1 MAVNQDTEFEIKA
14 TTIDGETGSATVSVR
29 LLRARPVD
37 IVINNA
43 NGVVRTGKRIKFDNS
58 TAVRTSGITN
68 AFNWAI
74 TGSLSSEPSVIV
86 KRLIST
92 TGGEIGRRAPTVSET
107 LETITSTNTSTGTIS
122 IPGATIDSL
131 SATST
136 TLGDNELLYHIQ
148 ATNID
153 GISSFAKVYMR
164 MRPQPAVN
172 LTLTTTD
179 ERILLT
185 NSPDTTRARKK
196 HQQYI
201 CR

>member
-1 MAVNQDTEFEIKA
+1 MHLIGQLQGRCHLEA
-14 TTIDGETGSATVSVR
+14 S
-29 LLRARPVD
+29 
-37 IVINNA
+37 
-43 NGVVRTGKRIKFDNS
+43 
-58 TAVRTSGITN
+58 
-68 AFNWAI
+68 
-74 TGSLSSEPSVIV
+74 SVIV

-172 LTLTTTD
+172 LTLTTSD

-185 NSPDTTRARKK
+185 NSPDTTRARKSTNNIFVDESTTLTATVSAGDGSRSYK
-196 HQQYI
+196 Y
-201 CR
+201 